1 MLLLHN
7 RFARGLSTLGFT
19 ASPGELETL
28 ATAFADTA
36 SAGPRDTHGR
46 PFVRWL
52 AFSEQLETV
61 FGPRHLESAPE
72 CDTSATS
79 ATSATATSTSAV
91 SYKQL
96 SQDVQRVLAAVGA
109 AALRKRLDL
118 TVTFA
123 DFDSMRRGRVTAAK
137 FERALATLGV
147 MPARAQDAAVLR
159 RAFTVASTSTATSS
173 ALLASADEVDYRAF
187 LSAVDTAT
195 AASAAATAAAAT
207 SDGTASGSGEW
218 ERSSVGQQ
226 WPQQP
231 AVLDAVS
238 KEELTQQAVQRAADQ
253 LAAHCLDLAEF
264 IAPQVRFSICF
275 HWSIYTVSVWF
286 TCSK

>member
-1 MLLLHN
+1 
-7 RFARGLSTLGFT
+7 LGFAAT
-19 ASPGELETL
+19 PGELETL

-36 SAGPRDTHGR
+36 STAPRDTHGR

-52 AFSEQLETV
+52 AFSEQLEAV
-61 FGPRHLESAPE
+61 FGERNLGSAQQ
-72 CDTSATS
+72 CDITTTTATAAAATAATS
-79 ATSATATSTSAV
+79 GGAS
-91 SYKQL
+91 KQQL

-147 MPARAQDAAVLR
+147 MPASAQNAAALR
-159 RAFTVASTSTATSS
+159 RAFTVASTSTAASS

-187 LSAVDTAT
+187 LAAVG
-195 AASAAATAAAAT
+195 AATAAAA
-207 SDGTASGSGEW
+207 SAVSGGDDSADAEW
-218 ERSSVGQQ
+218 ENSSVGQQ
-226 WPQQP
+226 WQQQSAAA
-231 AVLDAVS
+231 AVDAVS
-238 KEELTQQAVQRAADQ
+238 KEELAQQAVQRAADQ

-264 IAPQVRFSICF
+264 IAPQVR
-275 HWSIYTVSVWF
+275 
-286 TCSK
+286 

>member
-1 MLLLHN
+1 VY

-36 SAGPRDTHGR
+36 STGPRDTHGR

-61 FGPRHLESAPE
+61 FGPRHLETAPE
-72 CDTSATS
+72 CDTTASTTA
-79 ATSATATSTSAV
+79 ASATAV
-91 SYKQL
+91 SGTAAKQL

-147 MPARAQDAAVLR
+147 MPARAQDAAALR
-159 RAFTVASTSTATSS
+159 RAFTVASTATANSS

-187 LSAVDTAT
+187 LAAVD
-195 AASAAATAAAAT
+195 AATAAAAAT
-207 SDGTASGSGEW
+207 TAASAAVADGSISGSGEW
-218 ERSSVGQQ
+218 ESSSARQQ
-226 WPQQP
+226 WQQQQQP
-231 AVLDAVS
+231 AVEDTVS

-264 IAPQVRFSICF
+264 IAPQVRL
-275 HWSIYTVSVWF
+275 Y
-286 TCSK
+286 